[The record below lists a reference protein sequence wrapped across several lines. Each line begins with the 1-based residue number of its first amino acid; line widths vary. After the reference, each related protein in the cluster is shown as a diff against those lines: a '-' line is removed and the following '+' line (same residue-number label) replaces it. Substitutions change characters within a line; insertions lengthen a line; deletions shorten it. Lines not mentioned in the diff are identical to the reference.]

1 MRKEVCYFFP
11 SIIGDDGHC
20 AKFRLHI
27 EHLFDFKIVKYPGL
41 SSRNCLLLSFD
52 SIALHLAQNIINE
65 KQERIYLCGYSF
77 GASMAFEVSKILSN
91 LGTEVAGTIIIDGP
105 SPTMTFDLQK
115 EYDGFALPQRSPLNT
130 FAKSTLAFVLR
141 RRPLRLYFEFLI
153 NFLREKTKRDL
164 TRNAT
169 KTLREKARME
179 TWTPSSSAQG
189 GLVFVSSQ
197 FAPYSGDL
205 WARLCPKMSLTNL
218 EARHLDLI
226 RGANASLVANVIE
239 RYVRT

>member
-20 AKFRLHI
+20 AKFRSHI
-27 EHLFDFKIVKYPGL
+27 EHLFDFKVVKYPGL
-41 SSRNCLLLSFD
+41 SSRNCLLLNFE
-52 SIALHLAQNIINE
+52 SIAMHLAQNIINE

-77 GASMAFEVSKILSN
+77 GASMTFEVSKMLSS
-91 LGTEVAGTIIIDGP
+91 LGVNVAGTIIIDGP
-105 SPTMTFDLQK
+105 SPAMTFDLQK
-115 EYDGFALPQRSPLNT
+115 EYDGITLPQRGPLGT
-130 FAKSTLAFVLR
+130 FAKSMLAFVLR

-153 NFLREKTKRDL
+153 DFLWEKMKRNL

-179 TWTPSSSAQG
+179 TWRPSSSAQA

-197 FAPYSGDL
+197 FAPYSGEL
-205 WARLCPKMSLTNL
+205 WAKLCPVMSLTNID
-218 EARHLDLI
+218 ARHLDLI
-226 RGANASLVANVIE
+226 RGANASQVASVIE
-239 RYVRT
+239 SYVRV